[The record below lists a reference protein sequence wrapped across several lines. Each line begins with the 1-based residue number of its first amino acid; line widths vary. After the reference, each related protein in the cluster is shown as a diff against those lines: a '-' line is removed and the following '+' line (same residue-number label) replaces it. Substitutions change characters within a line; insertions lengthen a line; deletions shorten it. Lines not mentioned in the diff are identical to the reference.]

1 MNTVVLI
8 GNLTSDPVAKQTK
21 SGTAMTTMRL
31 AVNTG
36 WGDNKQTAFLHIV
49 TFGKRAETCAKYL
62 AKGRKVCVRGSIST
76 SEYTNDEG
84 RKVYTT
90 DIIADEVE
98 FLSKAED
105 AGQRTQN
112 DAPQDAPMQ
121 EDMLPPGFEAIDEE
135 DQLPF

>member
-1 MNTVVLI
+1 MNQWVGI
-8 GNLTSDPVAKQTK
+8 GHLASDPVAKQTQ
-21 SGTAMTTMRL
+21 SGTAMTTFRM

-36 WGDNKQTAFLHIV
+36 WGENKKTAFLHIV

-76 SEYTNDEG
+76 GEYTNNEG
-84 RKVYTT
+84 RKVYNT

-105 AGQRTQN
+105 AGQRAQN

-121 EDMLPPGFEAIDEE
+121 EDMLPPGFEAIDDG
-135 DQLPF
+135 DQIPF